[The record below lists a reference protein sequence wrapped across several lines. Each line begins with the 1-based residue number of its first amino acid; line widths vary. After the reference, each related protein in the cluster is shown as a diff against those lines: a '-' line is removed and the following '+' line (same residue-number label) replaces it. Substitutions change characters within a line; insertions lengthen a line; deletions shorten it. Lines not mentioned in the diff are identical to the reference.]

1 MIQKTTEQLFDD
13 EFYDL
18 LDESYDTTIYDNL
31 KATFG
36 DILIYNTKKQNIDI
50 ISRLRCNKEDDKRTL
65 GIIIKENDDMT
76 IDIMMKNYLTTES
89 IIIPIEYYNKP
100 NNIAAFVYQLFNR
113 YCNKFKRISN
123 INIDMFNFY
132 IPNIAQMDY
141 ILQNIL
147 QLENILESCW
157 NTDRKEDFIKRLF
170 TNGVICQ
177 YKNKL
182 YQWLPVSNKE
192 RKIYNLECFKH
203 YELLPLFTL
212 KYDFS

>member
-1 MIQKTTEQLFDD
+1 MFDD

-50 ISRLRCNKEDDKRTL
+50 ISGLRCNKEDDKRTL

-100 NNIAAFVYQLFNR
+100 NNIAAFVY
-113 YCNKFKRISN
+113 
-123 INIDMFNFY
+123 
-132 IPNIAQMDY
+132 
-141 ILQNIL
+141 
-147 QLENILESCW
+147 
-157 NTDRKEDFIKRLF
+157 
-170 TNGVICQ
+170 
-177 YKNKL
+177 
-182 YQWLPVSNKE
+182 
-192 RKIYNLECFKH
+192 
-203 YELLPLFTL
+203 
-212 KYDFS
+212 